1 MWTLKTMKKNTKSTT
16 KGLTSPFVNIVMFVL
31 YLNVMK
37 KNTKSTT
44 RFLKK
49 ENNRNIMTYEHGTC
63 SRCTRNSFTM
73 VFGDI
78 RYCKACYDTVSND
91 LETKDTIQKLRETY
105 GTA

>member
-1 MWTLKTMKKNTKSTT
+1 MRTLKTMKKNTKSTT
-16 KGLTSPFVNIVMFVL
+16 KGHTSPFVNMLMLML

-63 SRCTRNSFTM
+63 SRCTRNSFIIL
-73 VFGDI
+73 FGTI
-78 RYCKACYDTVSND
+78 GYCKSCFDTVSND

-105 GTA
+105 GTN